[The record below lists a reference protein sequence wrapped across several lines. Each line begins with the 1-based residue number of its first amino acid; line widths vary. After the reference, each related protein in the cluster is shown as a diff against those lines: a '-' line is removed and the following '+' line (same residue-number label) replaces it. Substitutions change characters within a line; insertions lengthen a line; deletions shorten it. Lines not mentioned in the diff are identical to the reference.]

1 MTLGSRKFQ
10 ARIGE
15 SGGVSHCSGEAFVA
29 RIGTFSAVPRPKN
42 KKAAAPVHSRAS
54 SKPSARRAAKP
65 TRRQADAA
73 STSTPEAAKA
83 QPNQRIGVLIDAD
96 NVSHQHL
103 PTLRRF
109 IGETEISAA
118 RAYGDFNGRLSGWRA
133 VAQDWPELELVDQR
147 SYTPGKNAADMRLTI
162 DAVKLMA
169 GTNPPTTLIF
179 VTNDSDFTPVVE
191 DAKRLGVRII
201 VMGERTH
208 KALRST
214 AHHYLNLSELR
225 ERMDKE
231 HAAKSDPRL
240 ALGLLAQALRALT
253 PKTNKE
259 VGALLDQ
266 FEKMLPVLR
275 FADAPRPQ
283 RGAGPR
289 REAREPRPERAQREP
304 RQAREPRGTRE
315 ARPSQDNAGQ
325 DYRDRPNLTS
335 AQQAQGKAEADQRR
349 AQLQQRQD
357 IIDALVDVAT
367 GLAPE
372 GEWLKVEVI
381 KKFLLQEHP
390 GLEANAPRYAKFYR
404 MLEDTGRFD
413 VQLQGSTVMARLKE

>member
-1 MTLGSRKFQ
+1 VT
-10 ARIGE
+10 
-15 SGGVSHCSGEAFVA
+15 
-29 RIGTFSAVPRPKN
+29 RPKA
-42 KKAAAPVHSRAS
+42 KKTTP
-54 SKPSARRAAKP
+54 ARRAAKP
-65 TRRQADAA
+65 AGRRAAKPAKRQADAA

-109 IGETEISAA
+109 IGDTAIAA
-118 RAYGDFNGRLSGWRA
+118 AKAYGDFQGRLSGWRA
-133 VAQDWPELELVDQR
+133 AAQEWVELELVDQR

-169 GTNPPTTLIF
+169 GPTPPTTLIF

-225 ERMDKE
+225 DRMDAE
-231 HAAKSDPRL
+231 QAAKSDPRKAL
-240 ALGLLAQALRALT
+240 ALLAQALRAVL

-259 VGALLDQ
+259 AAALLDQ
-266 FEKMLPVLR
+266 FEQMLPDLR
-275 FADAPRPQ
+275 FADAARP
-283 RGAGPR
+283 P
-289 REAREPRPERAQREP
+289 REAVARREPRPERAPREP
-304 RQAREPRGTRE
+304 RAARD
-315 ARPSQDNAGQ
+315 ARPAPDNSGQ
-325 DYRDRPNLTS
+325 DYRDRPNLSS

-367 GLAPE
+367 GLAPA

>member
-1 MTLGSRKFQ
+1 VT
-10 ARIGE
+10 
-15 SGGVSHCSGEAFVA
+15 
-29 RIGTFSAVPRPKN
+29 RPKA
-42 KKAAAPVHSRAS
+42 KKTAP
-54 SKPSARRAAKP
+54 ARRAAKPAGRRTVKP
-65 TRRQADAA
+65 TRRQADAS

-109 IGETEISAA
+109 IGDTAIAA
-118 RAYGDFNGRLSGWRA
+118 AKAYGDFQGRLSGWRSA
-133 VAQDWPELELVDQR
+133 AQEWTELELVDQR

-169 GTNPPTTLIF
+169 GANPPTTLIF

-225 ERMDKE
+225 ARMDDE
-231 HAAKSDPRL
+231 QAAKSDPRKAL
-240 ALGLLAQALRALT
+240 ALLAQALRALL
-253 PKTNKE
+253 PKANKE
-259 VGALLDQ
+259 AAGLLDQ
-266 FEKMLPVLR
+266 FEKMLPDLR

-283 RGAGPR
+283 QRETGPR
-289 REAREPRPERAQREP
+289 REARPERAPREARP
-304 RQAREPRGTRE
+304 AREPRAPRE
-315 ARPSQDNAGQ
+315 ARPSPDNSGQ
-325 DYRDRPNLTS
+325 DYRDRPNLSS

-357 IIDALVDVAT
+357 IVDALVDVAT

>member
-1 MTLGSRKFQ
+1 VT
-10 ARIGE
+10 
-15 SGGVSHCSGEAFVA
+15 
-29 RIGTFSAVPRPKN
+29 RPKA
-42 KKAAAPVHSRAS
+42 KKTTAARRSP
-54 SKPSARRAAKP
+54 KPAGRRAAKP
-65 TRRQADAA
+65 AKRQADAA

-109 IGETEISAA
+109 IGETAISAA
-118 RAYGDFNGRLSGWRA
+118 RAYGDFQGRLSGWRA
-133 VAQDWPELELVDQR
+133 AAQEWVELELVDQR

-169 GTNPPTTLIF
+169 GPNPPTTLIF

-225 ERMDKE
+225 ARLDDEQ
-231 HAAKSDPRL
+231 AAKSDPRKAL
-240 ALGLLAQALRALT
+240 ALLAQALRALT
-253 PKTNKE
+253 PKNKE

-266 FEKMLPVLR
+266 FEKMLPDLR

-283 RGAGPR
+283 RDARPP
-289 REAREPRPERAQREP
+289 REPRAERAPRAPREP
-304 RQAREPRGTRE
+304 RE
-315 ARPSQDNAGQ
+315 ARPPQDNAGQ

-349 AQLQQRQD
+349 AQLLQRQD
-357 IIDALVDVAT
+357 IIEALVDVAT
-367 GLAPE
+367 GLAPA

>member
-1 MTLGSRKFQ
+1 MT
-10 ARIGE
+10 
-15 SGGVSHCSGEAFVA
+15 
-29 RIGTFSAVPRPKN
+29 RPKA
-42 KKAAAPVHSRAS
+42 KKTAP
-54 SKPSARRAAKP
+54 ARRSAKP
-65 TRRQADAA
+65 TGRRAVKPTKRQADAS

-109 IGETEISAA
+109 IGDTAIAA
-118 RAYGDFNGRLSGWRA
+118 AKAYGDFQGRLSGWRSA
-133 VAQDWPELELVDQR
+133 AQEWTELELVDQR

-169 GTNPPTTLIF
+169 GANPPTTLIF

-225 ERMDKE
+225 ARMDDE
-231 HAAKSDPRL
+231 QAAKSDPRKAL
-240 ALGLLAQALRALT
+240 ALLAQALRALL
-253 PKTNKE
+253 PKANKE
-259 VGALLDQ
+259 ASGLLDQ
-266 FEKMLPVLR
+266 FEKMLPDLR

-283 RGAGPR
+283 QREAGPR
-289 REAREPRPERAQREP
+289 REARPERAPREARP
-304 RQAREPRGTRE
+304 AREPRAPRE
-315 ARPSQDNAGQ
+315 ARPAPDNSGQ
-325 DYRDRPNLTS
+325 DYRDRPNLSS

-357 IIDALVDVAT
+357 IVDALVDVAT

>member
-1 MTLGSRKFQ
+1 
-10 ARIGE
+10 
-15 SGGVSHCSGEAFVA
+15 VA
-29 RIGTFSAVPRPKN
+29 RSPS
-42 KKAAAPVHSRAS
+42 KKPAAPRG
-54 SKPSARRAAKP
+54 RAAKSGGRGAKSRP

-73 STSTPEAAKA
+73 STSTPEAAKG
-83 QPNQRIGVLIDAD
+83 QQGQRIGVLVDAD

-109 IGETEISAA
+109 IGETAIAA
-118 RAYGDFNGRLSGWRA
+118 AKAYGDFHGRLSGWRA
-133 VAQDWPELELVDQR
+133 AAQEWPELELVDQR

-169 GTNPPTTLIF
+169 GANPPTTLIF

-225 ERMDKE
+225 ERMDAE
-231 HAAKSDPRL
+231 ERAKSDPKAAL
-240 ALGLLAQALRALT
+240 AVLAQAIRELT
-253 PKTNKE
+253 PKTKAKAL
-259 VGALLDQ
+259 ALLDQ
-266 FEKMLPVLR
+266 FEKMLPDVR
-275 FADAPRPQ
+275 FGDVRPARPAAP
-283 RGAGPR
+283 
-289 REAREPRPERAQREP
+289 AREPKPAREHREP
-304 RQAREPRGTRE
+304 RERRGHREE
-315 ARPSQDNAGQ
+315 RPAKVAEGHGQ
-325 DYRDRPNLTS
+325 DYRDNPNLS
-335 AQQAQGKAEADQRR
+335 AAQQAQGKAEADQRR

-372 GEWLKVEVI
+372 GEWMKVEFI
-381 KKFLLQEHP
+381 KKFLIQEHP

-413 VQLQGSTVMARLKE
+413 VDLRGSTVYARLKPGADPAGQPGA

>member
-1 MTLGSRKFQ
+1 MPRTWRLASTKE
-10 ARIGE
+10 A
-15 SGGVSHCSGEAFVA
+15 GVSHCRVGPFAA
-29 RIGTFSAVPRPKN
+29 RIGSFSAVPRPKP
-42 KKAAAPVHSRAS
+42 KKAAAPARGRST
-54 SKPSARRAAKP
+54 KPSSRRSVKP
-65 TRRQADAA
+65 ARRQADAA

-83 QPNQRIGVLIDAD
+83 QANQRIGVLIDAD

-109 IGETEISAA
+109 IGETAIAAA
-118 RAYGDFNGRLSGWRA
+118 RAYGDFQGRLSGWRA
-133 VAQDWPELELVDQR
+133 AAQDWPELELVDQR

-225 ERMDKE
+225 DRLDGEQ
-231 HAAKSDPRL
+231 AAKSDPRK
-240 ALGLLAQALRALT
+240 ALGLLAQALRALL
-253 PKTNKE
+253 PKTDKE
-259 VGALLDQ
+259 IGALLDQ
-266 FEKMLPVLR
+266 FDKMLPDLR

-283 RGAGPR
+283 REPGPR
-289 REAREPRPERAQREP
+289 REAREPRPERVQREP
-304 RQAREPRGTRE
+304 RQTREPRAPRE
-315 ARPSQDNAGQ
+315 ARPSQENSGQ

-357 IIDALVDVAT
+357 IIDALVDVAS
-367 GLAPE
+367 GLAPP

>member
-1 MTLGSRKFQ
+1 VT
-10 ARIGE
+10 
-15 SGGVSHCSGEAFVA
+15 
-29 RIGTFSAVPRPKN
+29 RPKA
-42 KKAAAPVHSRAS
+42 KKSAP
-54 SKPSARRAAKP
+54 ARRAAKP
-65 TRRQADAA
+65 AGRRAAKPAKRQADAA

-109 IGETEISAA
+109 IGDTAIAA
-118 RAYGDFNGRLSGWRA
+118 AKAYGDFQGRLSGWRA
-133 VAQDWPELELVDQR
+133 AAQEWVELELVDQR

-169 GTNPPTTLIF
+169 GPTPPTTLIF

-225 ERMDKE
+225 ARMDAE
-231 HAAKSDPRL
+231 QDAKSDPRKAL
-240 ALGLLAQALRALT
+240 ALLAQALRALT

-259 VGALLDQ
+259 VGPLLDQ
-266 FEKMLPVLR
+266 FEKMLPELR
-275 FADAPRPQ
+275 FADAPRPG
-283 RGAGPR
+283 RPPR
-289 REAREPRPERAQREP
+289 ENRPERTPREPRPAREPRVKPDQ
-304 RQAREPRGTRE
+304 
-315 ARPSQDNAGQ
+315 SGQ
-325 DYRDRPNLTS
+325 DYRDRPDLTP
-335 AQQAQGKAEADQRR
+335 AQQAQGKAESDQRR
-349 AQLQQRQD
+349 AQLLARAD
-357 IIDALVDVAT
+357 IIEALVDVAT
-367 GLAPE
+367 GLAPA

>member
-1 MTLGSRKFQ
+1 M
-10 ARIGE
+10 
-15 SGGVSHCSGEAFVA
+15 
-29 RIGTFSAVPRPKN
+29 PRPKP
-42 KKAAAPVHSRAS
+42 KKAAASARGRAT
-54 SKPSARRAAKP
+54 KPSARRAAKP
-65 TRRQADAA
+65 VRRQADAA

-133 VAQDWPELELVDQR
+133 AAQDWPELDLVDQR

-169 GTNPPTTLIF
+169 GPNPPTTLIF

-225 ERMDKE
+225 ERMDNE
-231 HAAKSDPRL
+231 QAAKSDPRL
-240 ALGLLAQALRALT
+240 ALGLLAQALRALA

-266 FEKMLPVLR
+266 FEKMLPELR
-275 FADAPRPQ
+275 FADAPRPP
-283 RGAGPR
+283 REAGPR
-289 REAREPRPERAQREP
+289 REARPERAPREARP
-304 RQAREPRGTRE
+304 AREPRAPRE
-315 ARPSQDNAGQ
+315 ARPAPDNSGQ
-325 DYRDRPNLTS
+325 DYRDRPNLSS

-357 IIDALVDVAT
+357 IIEALVDVAT

>member
-1 MTLGSRKFQ
+1 M
-10 ARIGE
+10 AR
-15 SGGVSHCSGEAFVA
+15 SS
-29 RIGTFSAVPRPKN
+29 PK
-42 KKAAAPVHSRAS
+42 KSAAPRG
-54 SKPSARRAAKP
+54 RAAKSGGRAGKSRP
-65 TRRQADAA
+65 ARRQADAA
-73 STSTPEAAKA
+73 STSTPEAAKG
-83 QPNQRIGVLIDAD
+83 QQGQRIGVLIDAD

-109 IGETEISAA
+109 IGDTAIAA
-118 RAYGDFNGRLSGWRA
+118 AKAYGDFQGRLSGWRA
-133 VAQDWPELELVDQR
+133 AAQEWVELELVDQR

-169 GTNPPTTLIF
+169 SPTPPTTLIF

-225 ERMDKE
+225 DRMDDE
-231 HAAKSDPRL
+231 QAAKSDPRKAL
-240 ALGLLAQALRALT
+240 ALLAQALRAVL

-259 VGALLDQ
+259 AAGLLDQ
-266 FEKMLPVLR
+266 FEKMLPELR
-275 FADAPRPQ
+275 FADAPRT
-283 RGAGPR
+283 PR
-289 REAREPRPERAQREP
+289 EARPPREGRPERAPREPRPAREPRAP
-304 RQAREPRGTRE
+304 RE
-315 ARPSQDNAGQ
+315 ARPAADNSGQ
-325 DYRDRPNLTS
+325 DYRDRPNLSS

-367 GLAPE
+367 GLAPA

>member
-1 MTLGSRKFQ
+1 MT
-10 ARIGE
+10 
-15 SGGVSHCSGEAFVA
+15 
-29 RIGTFSAVPRPKN
+29 RPKA
-42 KKAAAPVHSRAS
+42 KKPAP
-54 SKPSARRAAKP
+54 ARRSAKPAGRRTVKP
-65 TRRQADAA
+65 TRRQADAS

-109 IGETEISAA
+109 IGDTAIAA
-118 RAYGDFNGRLSGWRA
+118 AKAYGDFQGRLSGWRSA
-133 VAQDWPELELVDQR
+133 AQEWTELELVDQR

-169 GTNPPTTLIF
+169 GANPPTTLIF

-225 ERMDKE
+225 ARMDDE
-231 HAAKSDPRL
+231 QAAKSDPRKAL
-240 ALGLLAQALRALT
+240 ALLAQALRALL

-259 VGALLDQ
+259 AAGLLDQ
-266 FEKMLPVLR
+266 FEKMLPELR
-275 FADAPRPQ
+275 FADTPRPQ
-283 RGAGPR
+283 QREASPR
-289 REAREPRPERAQREP
+289 REARPERAPREARP
-304 RQAREPRGTRE
+304 AREPRAPRE
-315 ARPSQDNAGQ
+315 ARPAPDNSGQ
-325 DYRDRPNLTS
+325 DYRDRPNLSS

>member
-1 MTLGSRKFQ
+1 MT
-10 ARIGE
+10 
-15 SGGVSHCSGEAFVA
+15 
-29 RIGTFSAVPRPKN
+29 RPKA
-42 KKAAAPVHSRAS
+42 KKPAPVRRSA
-54 SKPSARRAAKP
+54 KPAGRRAAKP
-65 TRRQADAA
+65 SKRQADAA

-109 IGETEISAA
+109 IGETAIAA
-118 RAYGDFNGRLSGWRA
+118 AKAYGDFQGRLSGWRA
-133 VAQDWPELELVDQR
+133 AAQEWVELELVDQR

-169 GTNPPTTLIF
+169 GPTPPTTLIF

-225 ERMDKE
+225 ARLDDEQT
-231 HAAKSDPRL
+231 AKSDPRKAL
-240 ALGLLAQALRALT
+240 ALLAQAVRALV
-253 PKTNKE
+253 PKANKE
-259 VGALLDQ
+259 AGALLDQ
-266 FEKMLPVLR
+266 FEQMLPELR

-283 RGAGPR
+283 QREAGPR
-289 REAREPRPERAQREP
+289 REPRAERAPREPRPARQP
-304 RQAREPRGTRE
+304 RPPRE
-315 ARPSQDNAGQ
+315 ARPTPDNSGQ
-325 DYRDRPNLTS
+325 DYRDRPNLSS
-335 AQQAQGKAEADQRR
+335 AQQALGKAEADQRR

>member
-1 MTLGSRKFQ
+1 MT
-10 ARIGE
+10 
-15 SGGVSHCSGEAFVA
+15 
-29 RIGTFSAVPRPKN
+29 RPKA
-42 KKAAAPVHSRAS
+42 KKTSP
-54 SKPSARRAAKP
+54 ARRAAKP
-65 TRRQADAA
+65 AGRRAAKPTKRQADAA

-109 IGETEISAA
+109 IGETTITAA
-118 RAYGDFNGRLSGWRA
+118 KAYGDFQGRLSGWRA
-133 VAQDWPELELVDQR
+133 AAREWTELELVDQR

-169 GTNPPTTLIF
+169 GPTPPTTLIF

-225 ERMDKE
+225 ARMDDE
-231 HAAKSDPRL
+231 QAAKSDPRKAL
-240 ALGLLAQALRALT
+240 ALLAQALRAVL

-259 VGALLDQ
+259 AVGLLDQ
-266 FEKMLPVLR
+266 FEQMLPDLR
-275 FADAPRPQ
+275 FADAPRPP
-283 RGAGPR
+283 REAGPR
-289 REAREPRPERAQREP
+289 REARPERAPREPRP
-304 RQAREPRGTRE
+304 AREPRAPRE
-315 ARPSQDNAGQ
+315 ARPAPDNSGQ
-325 DYRDRPNLTS
+325 DYRDRPNLSS

>member
-1 MTLGSRKFQ
+1 MT
-10 ARIGE
+10 
-15 SGGVSHCSGEAFVA
+15 
-29 RIGTFSAVPRPKN
+29 RPKA
-42 KKAAAPVHSRAS
+42 KKPAPARRST
-54 SKPSARRAAKP
+54 KPAGRRAAKP
-65 TRRQADAA
+65 AKRQADAA
-73 STSTPEAAKA
+73 STSTLEAAKA

-109 IGETEISAA
+109 IGETAIAA
-118 RAYGDFNGRLSGWRA
+118 AKAYGDFQGRLSGWRA
-133 VAQDWPELELVDQR
+133 AAQEWTELELVDQR

-169 GTNPPTTLIF
+169 GPTPPTTLIF

-225 ERMDKE
+225 ARMDDE
-231 HAAKSDPRL
+231 QAAKSDPRKAL
-240 ALGLLAQALRALT
+240 ALLAQALRALI
-253 PKTNKE
+253 PKANKE
-259 VGALLDQ
+259 AAGLLDQ
-266 FEKMLPVLR
+266 FEKMLPDLR

-283 RGAGPR
+283 QRESGPR
-289 REAREPRPERAQREP
+289 REARPERAPREPRP
-304 RQAREPRGTRE
+304 AREPRAPRE
-315 ARPSQDNAGQ
+315 ARPAADNSGQ
-325 DYRDRPNLTS
+325 DYRDRPNLSS

>member
-1 MTLGSRKFQ
+1 M
-10 ARIGE
+10 A
-15 SGGVSHCSGEAFVA
+15 
-29 RIGTFSAVPRPKN
+29 RPKS
-42 KKAAAPVHSRAS
+42 KKSSPAPRS
-54 SKPSARRAAKP
+54 RAAKP
-65 TRRQADAA
+65 ASRRSKAPAPRQANAS

-109 IGETEISAA
+109 IGETAISAA
-118 RAYGDFNGRLSGWRA
+118 RAYGDFNGRLSGWRTA
-133 VAQDWPELELVDQR
+133 AQDWPELELVDQR

-169 GTNPPTTLIF
+169 GPNPPTTLIF

-225 ERMDKE
+225 DRLDDEQN
-231 HAAKSDPRL
+231 AKSDPRI
-240 ALGLLAQALRALT
+240 ALGLIAQTLRALT

-259 VGALLDQ
+259 VGALLEQ
-266 FEKMLPVLR
+266 LEKMLPELR
-275 FADAPRPQ
+275 FGEAPRP
-283 RGAGPR
+283 A
-289 REAREPRPERAQREP
+289 REARPAREPRQEREPRAQRPAREP
-304 RQAREPRGTRE
+304 RQPREPRRQVE
-315 ARPSQDNAGQ
+315 NAGQ
-325 DYRDRPNLTS
+325 DYRDTPNLTA
-335 AQQAQGKAEADQRR
+335 AQQAQGKAESDQRR
-349 AQLQQRQD
+349 AQLLARGD
-357 IIDALVDVAT
+357 IIEALADVAT
-367 GLAPE
+367 GLAPA

-381 KKFLLQEHP
+381 KKYLIQEDP

>member
-1 MTLGSRKFQ
+1 MT
-10 ARIGE
+10 
-15 SGGVSHCSGEAFVA
+15 
-29 RIGTFSAVPRPKN
+29 RPKA
-42 KKAAAPVHSRAS
+42 KKTAP
-54 SKPSARRAAKP
+54 ARRATKPAGRRSAKP
-65 TRRQADAA
+65 AKRQADAA

-109 IGETEISAA
+109 IGETAIAA
-118 RAYGDFNGRLSGWRA
+118 AKAYGDFNGRLSGWRA
-133 VAQDWPELELVDQR
+133 AAQEWVELELVDQR

-169 GTNPPTTLIF
+169 GANPPTTLIF

-225 ERMDKE
+225 ARMDDE
-231 HAAKSDPRL
+231 QAAKSDPRKAL
-240 ALGLLAQALRALT
+240 ALLAQALRALT
-253 PKTNKE
+253 PKNKE

-266 FEKMLPVLR
+266 FEKMLPDLR

-283 RGAGPR
+283 REAGLR
-289 REAREPRPERAQREP
+289 REAREPRPERPQREP
-304 RQAREPRGTRE
+304 RQAREPRAPRETRQ
-315 ARPSQDNAGQ
+315 PQDNSGQ

-349 AQLQQRQD
+349 SQLQQRQD

>member
-1 MTLGSRKFQ
+1 VT
-10 ARIGE
+10 
-15 SGGVSHCSGEAFVA
+15 
-29 RIGTFSAVPRPKN
+29 RPKA
-42 KKAAAPVHSRAS
+42 KKSAP
-54 SKPSARRAAKP
+54 ARRAAKP
-65 TRRQADAA
+65 AGRRAAKPAKRQADAA

-109 IGETEISAA
+109 IGDTAIAA
-118 RAYGDFNGRLSGWRA
+118 AKAYGDFQGRLSGWRA
-133 VAQDWPELELVDQR
+133 AAQEWVELELVDQR

-169 GTNPPTTLIF
+169 GPTPPTTLIF

-225 ERMDKE
+225 ARMDAE
-231 HAAKSDPRL
+231 QDAKSDPRKAL
-240 ALGLLAQALRALT
+240 ALLAQALRALT

-259 VGALLDQ
+259 VGPLLDQ
-266 FEKMLPVLR
+266 FEKMLPELR
-275 FADAPRPQ
+275 FADAARPGRPPRENRPERTPREPRP
-283 RGAGPR
+283 
-289 REAREPRPERAQREP
+289 AREPRVKPDQ
-304 RQAREPRGTRE
+304 
-315 ARPSQDNAGQ
+315 SGQ
-325 DYRDRPNLTS
+325 DYRDRPDLTP
-335 AQQAQGKAEADQRR
+335 AQQAQGKAESDQRR
-349 AQLQQRQD
+349 AQLLARAD
-357 IIDALVDVAT
+357 IIEALVDVAT
-367 GLAPE
+367 GLAPA

>member
-1 MTLGSRKFQ
+1 MT
-10 ARIGE
+10 
-15 SGGVSHCSGEAFVA
+15 
-29 RIGTFSAVPRPKN
+29 RPKV
-42 KKAAAPVHSRAS
+42 KKSPARSGRAPKKTPSPKIRA
-54 SKPSARRAAKP
+54 
-65 TRRQADAA
+65 TRGRQADAA

-83 QPNQRIGVLIDAD
+83 LPNQRIGVLIDAD

-109 IGETEISAA
+109 IGVTEISAA

-133 VAQDWPELELVDQR
+133 AAQDWPELELVDQR

-225 ERMDKE
+225 ARLDDEQS
-231 HAAKSDPRL
+231 AKSDPRKAL
-240 ALGLLAQALRALT
+240 ALLAQALRALA

-266 FEKMLPVLR
+266 FEKMLPELR
-275 FADAPRPQ
+275 FAEAPRPP
-283 RGAGPR
+283 REAGPR
-289 REAREPRPERAQREP
+289 REAREPHPERARREPRPEREP
-304 RQAREPRGTRE
+304 RAPREV
-315 ARPSQDNAGQ
+315 RPTPDNSGQ
-325 DYRDRPNLTS
+325 DYRDRPNLSS

-357 IIDALVDVAT
+357 IIEALVDVAT

>member
-1 MTLGSRKFQ
+1 MT
-10 ARIGE
+10 
-15 SGGVSHCSGEAFVA
+15 
-29 RIGTFSAVPRPKN
+29 RPKA
-42 KKAAAPVHSRAS
+42 KKSAP
-54 SKPSARRAAKP
+54 ARRAAKP
-65 TRRQADAA
+65 AGRRAAKPAKRQADAA

-109 IGETEISAA
+109 IGDTAIAA
-118 RAYGDFNGRLSGWRA
+118 AKAYGDFQGRLSGWRA
-133 VAQDWPELELVDQR
+133 AAQEWVELELVDQR

-169 GTNPPTTLIF
+169 GPTPPTTLIF

-225 ERMDKE
+225 ARMDAE
-231 HAAKSDPRL
+231 QDAKSDPRKAL
-240 ALGLLAQALRALT
+240 ALLAQALRALT

-259 VGALLDQ
+259 VGPLLDQ
-266 FEKMLPVLR
+266 FEKILPELR
-275 FADAPRPQ
+275 FADAARPGRPPRENRPERTPREPRP
-283 RGAGPR
+283 
-289 REAREPRPERAQREP
+289 AREPRVKPDQ
-304 RQAREPRGTRE
+304 
-315 ARPSQDNAGQ
+315 SGQ
-325 DYRDRPNLTS
+325 DYRDRPDLTP
-335 AQQAQGKAEADQRR
+335 AQQAQGKAESDQRR
-349 AQLQQRQD
+349 AQLLARAD
-357 IIDALVDVAT
+357 IIEALVDVAT
-367 GLAPE
+367 GLAPA

>member
-1 MTLGSRKFQ
+1 VT
-10 ARIGE
+10 
-15 SGGVSHCSGEAFVA
+15 
-29 RIGTFSAVPRPKN
+29 RPKA
-42 KKAAAPVHSRAS
+42 KKSAP
-54 SKPSARRAAKP
+54 ARRAAKP
-65 TRRQADAA
+65 AGRRAAKPAKRQADAA

-109 IGETEISAA
+109 IGETAIAA
-118 RAYGDFNGRLSGWRA
+118 AKAYGDFQGRLSGWRA
-133 VAQDWPELELVDQR
+133 AAQEWVELELVDQR

-169 GTNPPTTLIF
+169 GPTPPTTLIF

-225 ERMDKE
+225 ARMDAE
-231 HAAKSDPRL
+231 QEAKSDPRKAL
-240 ALGLLAQALRALT
+240 ALLAQALRALT

-259 VGALLDQ
+259 VGPLLDQ
-266 FEKMLPVLR
+266 FEKMLPELR
-275 FADAPRPQ
+275 FADAPRPG
-283 RGAGPR
+283 RPPR
-289 REAREPRPERAQREP
+289 ENRPERTPREPRPTREP
-304 RQAREPRGTRE
+304 RVKPDH
-315 ARPSQDNAGQ
+315 SGQ
-325 DYRDRPNLTS
+325 DYRDRPDLTP
-335 AQQAQGKAEADQRR
+335 AQQAQGKAESDQRR
-349 AQLQQRQD
+349 AQLLARAD
-357 IIDALVDVAT
+357 IIEALVDVAT
-367 GLAPE
+367 GLAPA

>member
-1 MTLGSRKFQ
+1 MTRSK
-10 ARIGE
+10 
-15 SGGVSHCSGEAFVA
+15 
-29 RIGTFSAVPRPKN
+29 PK
-42 KKAAAPVHSRAS
+42 
-54 SKPSARRAAKP
+54 KPSARRAAKAAPRRAAKP
-65 TRRQADAA
+65 TKRQADAA

-109 IGETEISAA
+109 IGDTAIAA
-118 RAYGDFNGRLSGWRA
+118 AKAYGDFQGRLSGWRA
-133 VAQDWPELELVDQR
+133 AAQEWVELELVDQR

-169 GTNPPTTLIF
+169 SPTPPTTLIF

-225 ERMDKE
+225 DRMDDE
-231 HAAKSDPRL
+231 QAAKSDPRKAL
-240 ALGLLAQALRALT
+240 ALLAQALRAVL

-259 VGALLDQ
+259 AAGLLDQ
-266 FEKMLPVLR
+266 FEKMLPELR
-275 FADAPRPQ
+275 FADAPRT
-283 RGAGPR
+283 PR
-289 REAREPRPERAQREP
+289 EARPPREGRPERAPREPRPAREPRAP
-304 RQAREPRGTRE
+304 RE
-315 ARPSQDNAGQ
+315 ARPAADNSGQ
-325 DYRDRPNLTS
+325 DYRDRPNLSS
-335 AQQAQGKAEADQRR
+335 AQQAQGKAEADLRR

-367 GLAPE
+367 GLAPA

>member
-1 MTLGSRKFQ
+1 
-10 ARIGE
+10 
-15 SGGVSHCSGEAFVA
+15 
-29 RIGTFSAVPRPKN
+29 VPRPKS
-42 KKAAAPVHSRAS
+42 KKAAAPARGRAS
-54 SKPSARRAAKP
+54 SKPSSRRSAKP
-65 TRRQADAA
+65 VKRQADAA

-118 RAYGDFNGRLSGWRA
+118 RAYGDFQGRLSGWRA
-133 VAQDWPELELVDQR
+133 AAQDWPELELVDQR

-169 GTNPPTTLIF
+169 GPNPPTTLIF

-231 HAAKSDPRL
+231 QAAKSDPRL
-240 ALGLLAQALRALT
+240 ALGLIAQALRALA

-266 FEKMLPVLR
+266 FEKMLPELR
-275 FADAPRPQ
+275 FADAPRPP
-283 RGAGPR
+283 RESGPR
-289 REAREPRPERAQREP
+289 REARPERPQREP
-304 RQAREPRGTRE
+304 RQAREPRAPRE
-315 ARPSQDNAGQ
+315 ARPPQDNAGQ

-349 AQLQQRQD
+349 AQLLARND
-357 IIDALVDVAT
+357 IIEALVDVAT
-367 GLAPE
+367 GLAPA

>member
-1 MTLGSRKFQ
+1 MTRST
-10 ARIGE
+10 A
-15 SGGVSHCSGEAFVA
+15 GVSHCSGEALAA
-29 RIGTFSAVPRPKN
+29 RIRTFSAVPRPKP
-42 KKAAAPVHSRAS
+42 KKAAAPARGRSA
-54 SKPSARRAAKP
+54 KPSARRAAKP
-65 TRRQADAA
+65 ARRQADAA

-103 PTLRRF
+103 ATLRRF

-133 VAQDWPELELVDQR
+133 AAQDWPELDLVDQR

-169 GTNPPTTLIF
+169 GPNPPTTLIF

-225 ERMDKE
+225 ARLDDEQS
-231 HAAKSDPRL
+231 AKSDPRI

-253 PKTNKE
+253 PKNKE

-266 FEKMLPVLR
+266 FEKMLPELR

-283 RGAGPR
+283 REPGPR

-304 RQAREPRGTRE
+304 RQAREPRAPRE
-315 ARPSQDNAGQ
+315 ARPAPDNSGQ
-325 DYRDRPNLTS
+325 DYRDRPNLSS

-357 IIDALVDVAT
+357 IIEALVDVAT

>member
-1 MTLGSRKFQ
+1 MT
-10 ARIGE
+10 
-15 SGGVSHCSGEAFVA
+15 
-29 RIGTFSAVPRPKN
+29 RPKA
-42 KKAAAPVHSRAS
+42 KKTSP
-54 SKPSARRAAKP
+54 ARRAAKP
-65 TRRQADAA
+65 AGRRATKPTKRQADAA

-118 RAYGDFNGRLSGWRA
+118 RAYGDFQGRLSGWRA
-133 VAQDWPELELVDQR
+133 AAQEWVELELVDQR

-169 GTNPPTTLIF
+169 GANPPTTLIF

-225 ERMDKE
+225 ARMDDE
-231 HAAKSDPRL
+231 QAAKSDPRKAL
-240 ALGLLAQALRALT
+240 ALLAQALRALT
-253 PKTNKE
+253 PKNKE

-266 FEKMLPVLR
+266 FEKMLPDLR

-283 RGAGPR
+283 REAGPR
-289 REAREPRPERAQREP
+289 REAREPRPERPQREP
-304 RQAREPRGTRE
+304 RQAREPRAPRETRQ
-315 ARPSQDNAGQ
+315 PQDNSGQ

>member
-1 MTLGSRKFQ
+1 MT
-10 ARIGE
+10 
-15 SGGVSHCSGEAFVA
+15 
-29 RIGTFSAVPRPKN
+29 RPKA
-42 KKAAAPVHSRAS
+42 KKPAP
-54 SKPSARRAAKP
+54 ARRSAKPAGRRTVKP
-65 TRRQADAA
+65 TRRQADAS

-109 IGETEISAA
+109 IGDTAIAA
-118 RAYGDFNGRLSGWRA
+118 AKAYGDFQGRLSGWRSA
-133 VAQDWPELELVDQR
+133 AQEWTELELVDQR

-169 GTNPPTTLIF
+169 GANPPTTLIF

-225 ERMDKE
+225 ARMDDE
-231 HAAKSDPRL
+231 QAAKSDPRKAL
-240 ALGLLAQALRALT
+240 ALLAQALRALL
-253 PKTNKE
+253 PKANKE
-259 VGALLDQ
+259 AAGLLDQ
-266 FEKMLPVLR
+266 FEKMLPELR

-283 RGAGPR
+283 QREAGPR
-289 REAREPRPERAQREP
+289 REARPERAPREARP
-304 RQAREPRGTRE
+304 AREPRAPRE
-315 ARPSQDNAGQ
+315 ARPAQDNSGQ

-357 IIDALVDVAT
+357 IVDALVDVAT

-413 VQLQGSTVMARLKE
+413 VQLQGSTGMARLKE

>member
-1 MTLGSRKFQ
+1 MT
-10 ARIGE
+10 
-15 SGGVSHCSGEAFVA
+15 
-29 RIGTFSAVPRPKN
+29 RPKA
-42 KKAAAPVHSRAS
+42 KKPAP
-54 SKPSARRAAKP
+54 ARRSAKPAGRRTVKP

-109 IGETEISAA
+109 IGDTAIAA
-118 RAYGDFNGRLSGWRA
+118 AKAYGDFQGRLSGWRSA
-133 VAQDWPELELVDQR
+133 AQEWTELELVDQR

-169 GTNPPTTLIF
+169 GANPPTTLIF

-225 ERMDKE
+225 ARMDDE
-231 HAAKSDPRL
+231 QAAKSDPRKAL
-240 ALGLLAQALRALT
+240 ALLAQALRALL

-259 VGALLDQ
+259 AAGLLDQ
-266 FEKMLPVLR
+266 FEKMLPELR

-283 RGAGPR
+283 QREAGPR
-289 REAREPRPERAQREP
+289 REARPERAPREARP
-304 RQAREPRGTRE
+304 AREPRAPRE
-315 ARPSQDNAGQ
+315 ARPAQDNSGQ

-357 IIDALVDVAT
+357 IVDALVDVAT

>member
-1 MTLGSRKFQ
+1 MTRSK
-10 ARIGE
+10 
-15 SGGVSHCSGEAFVA
+15 
-29 RIGTFSAVPRPKN
+29 PK
-42 KKAAAPVHSRAS
+42 
-54 SKPSARRAAKP
+54 KPSARRAAKAAPRRAAKP
-65 TRRQADAA
+65 TKRQADAA

-109 IGETEISAA
+109 IGDTAIAA
-118 RAYGDFNGRLSGWRA
+118 AKAYGDFQGRLSGWRA
-133 VAQDWPELELVDQR
+133 AAQEWVELELVDQR

-169 GTNPPTTLIF
+169 SPTPPTTLIF

-225 ERMDKE
+225 DRMDDE
-231 HAAKSDPRL
+231 QAAKSDPRKAL
-240 ALGLLAQALRALT
+240 ALLAQALRAVL

-259 VGALLDQ
+259 AAGLLDQ
-266 FEKMLPVLR
+266 FEKMLPELR

-283 RGAGPR
+283 REAAPR
-289 REAREPRPERAQREP
+289 REARPERAPREPRP
-304 RQAREPRGTRE
+304 AREPRAPRE
-315 ARPSQDNAGQ
+315 ARPAPDNSGQ
-325 DYRDRPNLTS
+325 DYRDRPNLSS

-367 GLAPE
+367 GLAPA

>member
-1 MTLGSRKFQ
+1 M
-10 ARIGE
+10 
-15 SGGVSHCSGEAFVA
+15 
-29 RIGTFSAVPRPKN
+29 PRPKP
-42 KKAAAPVHSRAS
+42 KKAAAPARGRSA
-54 SKPSARRAAKP
+54 KPSGRRATKP
-65 TRRQADAA
+65 ARRQADAA

-109 IGETEISAA
+109 IGVTEISAA

-133 VAQDWPELELVDQR
+133 AAQDWPELDLVDQR

-169 GTNPPTTLIF
+169 GPNPPTTLIF

-225 ERMDKE
+225 TRLDDEQS
-231 HAAKSDPRL
+231 AKSDPRI
-240 ALGLLAQALRALT
+240 ALSLLAQALRALT
-253 PKTNKE
+253 PKNKE

-266 FEKMLPVLR
+266 FEKMLPELR

-283 RGAGPR
+283 REPGPR
-289 REAREPRPERAQREP
+289 REARPERAPREPRP
-304 RQAREPRGTRE
+304 AREPRAPRE
-315 ARPSQDNAGQ
+315 ARPTPDNSGQ
-325 DYRDRPNLTS
+325 DYRDRPNLSST
-335 AQQAQGKAEADQRR
+335 QQAQGKAEADQRR

-357 IIDALVDVAT
+357 IIEALVDVAT

-413 VQLQGSTVMARLKE
+413 VQLQGSTVMARLKG

>member
-1 MTLGSRKFQ
+1 M
-10 ARIGE
+10 AR
-15 SGGVSHCSGEAFVA
+15 SSS
-29 RIGTFSAVPRPKN
+29 
-42 KKAAAPVHSRAS
+42 KKPAAPRG
-54 SKPSARRAAKP
+54 RAAKSGGRASKSRP
-65 TRRQADAA
+65 VRRQADAA
-73 STSTPEAAKA
+73 STSTPEAAKG
-83 QPNQRIGVLIDAD
+83 QQGQRIGVLIDAD

-109 IGETEISAA
+109 IGETPIAAA
-118 RAYGDFNGRLSGWRA
+118 RAYGDFHGRLSGWRA
-133 VAQDWPELELVDQR
+133 AAQEWPELELVDQR

-169 GTNPPTTLIF
+169 GANPPTTLIF

-191 DAKRLGVRII
+191 DAKRLGVRIV

-225 ERMDKE
+225 ERMDAE
-231 HAAKSDPRL
+231 ERAKSDPKAAL
-240 ALGLLAQALRALT
+240 AVLAQAIRELT
-253 PKTNKE
+253 PKTKAKAL
-259 VGALLDQ
+259 ALLDQ
-266 FEKMLPVLR
+266 FEKMLPDVR
-275 FADAPRPQ
+275 FGDARPPRP
-283 RGAGPR
+283 APPA
-289 REAREPRPERAQREP
+289 REPKPAREPRERRGPRED
-304 RQAREPRGTRE
+304 
-315 ARPSQDNAGQ
+315 RPAKVAEGNGQ
-325 DYRDRPNLTS
+325 DYRDKPNLS
-335 AQQAQGKAEADQRR
+335 AAQQAQGQAEAAQRR

-372 GEWLKVEVI
+372 GEWMKVEFI
-381 KKFLLQEHP
+381 KKFLIQEHP

-413 VQLQGSTVMARLKE
+413 VDLRGSTVYARLKPGADPAGQPGA

>member
-1 MTLGSRKFQ
+1 MS
-10 ARIGE
+10 
-15 SGGVSHCSGEAFVA
+15 
-29 RIGTFSAVPRPKN
+29 RPKP
-42 KKAAAPVHSRAS
+42 KKAAAPARGRAA
-54 SKPSARRAAKP
+54 KPSARRAAKP
-65 TRRQADAA
+65 AKRQADAA

-109 IGETEISAA
+109 IGETAISAA
-118 RAYGDFNGRLSGWRA
+118 RAYGDFQGRLSGWRA
-133 VAQDWPELELVDQR
+133 AAQDWPELELVDQR

-169 GTNPPTTLIF
+169 GPNPPTTLVF

-191 DAKRLGVRII
+191 DAKRLGVRIV

-225 ERMDKE
+225 ERLDKE
-231 HAAKSDPRL
+231 QAAKSDPRV
-240 ALGLLAQALRALT
+240 ALGLIAQALRALT

-259 VGALLDQ
+259 VGALLDA
-266 FEKMLPVLR
+266 FEKMLPELR
-275 FADAPRPQ
+275 FADVRPARPAQ
-283 RGAGPR
+283 PT
-289 REAREPRPERAQREP
+289 REPKP
-304 RQAREPRGTRE
+304 AREPRGQRRE
-315 ARPSQDNAGQ
+315 KPAPEKPEAAGQ
-325 DYRDRPNLTS
+325 THSFQPNS
-335 AQQAQGKAEADQRR
+335 EAVERRQQLLA
-349 AQLQQRQD
+349 RQD

-381 KKFLLQEHP
+381 KKFLIQEHP

-404 MLEDTGRFD
+404 MLEDTGRFE
-413 VQLQGSTVMARLKE
+413 VQLQGSTVMAKLKA

>member
-1 MTLGSRKFQ
+1 MT
-10 ARIGE
+10 
-15 SGGVSHCSGEAFVA
+15 
-29 RIGTFSAVPRPKN
+29 RPKA
-42 KKAAAPVHSRAS
+42 KKPAPARRST
-54 SKPSARRAAKP
+54 KPAGRRAAKP
-65 TRRQADAA
+65 AKRQADAA
-73 STSTPEAAKA
+73 STSTLEAAKA

-109 IGETEISAA
+109 IGETAIAA
-118 RAYGDFNGRLSGWRA
+118 AKAYGDFQGRLSGWRA
-133 VAQDWPELELVDQR
+133 AAQEWTELELVDQR

-169 GTNPPTTLIF
+169 GPTPPTTLIF

-225 ERMDKE
+225 ARMDDE
-231 HAAKSDPRL
+231 QAAKSDPRKAL
-240 ALGLLAQALRALT
+240 ALLAQALRALI
-253 PKTNKE
+253 PKANKE
-259 VGALLDQ
+259 AAGLLDQ
-266 FEKMLPVLR
+266 FEKMLPDLR

-283 RGAGPR
+283 QRESGPR
-289 REAREPRPERAQREP
+289 REARPERAPREPRP
-304 RQAREPRGTRE
+304 AREPRAPRE
-315 ARPSQDNAGQ
+315 PRPAPDNSGQ
-325 DYRDRPNLTS
+325 DYRDRQNLSS

>member
-1 MTLGSRKFQ
+1 L
-10 ARIGE
+10 A
-15 SGGVSHCSGEAFVA
+15 A
-29 RIGTFSAVPRPKN
+29 RIGTFSAVPRPKP
-42 KKAAAPVHSRAS
+42 KKAAAPARGRTS
-54 SKPSARRAAKP
+54 SKPSARRATKPAK
-65 TRRQADAA
+65 RQADAA

-83 QPNQRIGVLIDAD
+83 HPDQRIGVLVDAD

-109 IGETEISAA
+109 IGGTEISAA
-118 RAYGDFNGRLSGWRA
+118 RAYGDFQGRLSGWRA
-133 VAQDWPELELVDQR
+133 AAQDWPELELVDQR

-169 GTNPPTTLIF
+169 GANPPTTLIF

-225 ERMDKE
+225 ARMDE
-231 HAAKSDPRL
+231 EQAAKSDPRK
-240 ALGLLAQALRALT
+240 ALGLLAQALRALM
-253 PKTNKE
+253 PKASKE
-259 VGALLDQ
+259 AGALLDQ
-266 FEKMLPVLR
+266 FEKMLPELR
-275 FADAPRPQ
+275 FADAPRPP
-283 RGAGPR
+283 REPGPR
-289 REAREPRPERAQREP
+289 REARPERAPREPRP
-304 RQAREPRGTRE
+304 AREPRAPRE
-315 ARPSQDNAGQ
+315 PRPAPDNSGQ
-325 DYRDRPNLTS
+325 DYRDRPNLSS

-357 IIDALVDVAT
+357 IIEALVDVAT

>member
-1 MTLGSRKFQ
+1 MT
-10 ARIGE
+10 
-15 SGGVSHCSGEAFVA
+15 
-29 RIGTFSAVPRPKN
+29 RPKA
-42 KKAAAPVHSRAS
+42 KKTAP
-54 SKPSARRAAKP
+54 ARRSAKPAGRRSAKP
-65 TRRQADAA
+65 TKRQADAA

-109 IGETEISAA
+109 IGETAISAA
-118 RAYGDFNGRLSGWRA
+118 RAYGDFQGRLSGWRA
-133 VAQDWPELELVDQR
+133 AAQEWVELELVDQR

-169 GTNPPTTLIF
+169 GPNPPTTLIF

-225 ERMDKE
+225 ARMDDE
-231 HAAKSDPRL
+231 QAAKSDPRKAL
-240 ALGLLAQALRALT
+240 ALLAQALRSVL

-259 VGALLDQ
+259 AAALLDQ
-266 FEKMLPVLR
+266 FEKMLPDLR
-275 FADAPRPQ
+275 FADALRAPREARP
-283 RGAGPR
+283 PR
-289 REAREPRPERAQREP
+289 EPRTERAPREPRTAREPRAP
-304 RQAREPRGTRE
+304 RE
-315 ARPSQDNAGQ
+315 ARAPQENAGQ

-349 AQLQQRQD
+349 AQLLQRQD

-367 GLAPE
+367 GLAPA

>member
-1 MTLGSRKFQ
+1 MR
-10 ARIGE
+10 
-15 SGGVSHCSGEAFVA
+15 
-29 RIGTFSAVPRPKN
+29 TFPVTRPKA
-42 KKAAAPVHSRAS
+42 KKTAP
-54 SKPSARRAAKP
+54 ARRSAKPAGRRVAKP
-65 TRRQADAA
+65 TKRQADAA

-109 IGETEISAA
+109 IGETAISAA
-118 RAYGDFNGRLSGWRA
+118 RAYGDFQGRLSGWRA
-133 VAQDWPELELVDQR
+133 AAQQWTELELVDQR

-169 GTNPPTTLIF
+169 GPNPPTTLIF

-225 ERMDKE
+225 ERMDDE
-231 HAAKSDPRL
+231 QVAKSDPRKAL
-240 ALGLLAQALRALT
+240 ALLAQALRALL
-253 PKTNKE
+253 PKANKE
-259 VGALLDQ
+259 AAALLDQ
-266 FEKMLPVLR
+266 FEKMLPDLR

-283 RGAGPR
+283 QRETGPR
-289 REAREPRPERAQREP
+289 REARPERAPREARP
-304 RQAREPRGTRE
+304 AREPRAPRE
-315 ARPSQDNAGQ
+315 ARPSPDNSGQ
-325 DYRDRPNLTS
+325 DYRDRPNLSS